1 MTPVR
6 GGPRREGARTS
17 YRMAAPSPA
26 DLILLGGEVYTV
38 DAGRSWAQ
46 AVAVRD
52 GRFVFVGDDEGALA
66 LAGQSTS
73 VIELGGRLVLPGFHD
88 THVHPIAGGIEL
100 AECDLSGESTE
111 SDVLRAVQLYARAH
125 PSIRWI
131 RGWGWHLPVFPD
143 GNPHRRLLDAVIA
156 DRPAYFTTAD
166 GHSGW
171 ANSKA
176 LALAGIGP
184 DTPEV
189 PGGRIERDPD
199 GAPSGTLRE
208 AAMDLIDRILP
219 SYTAEECRNGLRRA
233 LELASRS
240 GITALYDADADETR
254 LEAYAALAAENA
266 LPARVVAALRVDGP
280 ADLELITRLRSL
292 RERFTSRRL
301 RPVGVKIHV
310 DGVIEAHTA
319 ALLQPYVDRPDDCG
333 GLTFEPEALDAMVVA
348 LDREGFQI
356 HMHAIGDRAVR
367 LSLDAL
373 ARARGENGSHDLRA
387 IIAHLEL
394 IDPADIPRFAALGVI
409 ADFQPLWAFADRYIT
424 ELTEPRVGAERA
436 RWLYP
441 MGSLAR
447 SGAIVAAGSDWNVTS
462 FNPLEAM
469 QVAVTRRGPTDGPGP
484 GWIPEERVD
493 LATIIAAYTAHG
505 AYAMQQERETGSIEV
520 GKSADLVVLDR
531 NLFEIPPE
539 EIHQARVLM
548 TLLEGQEIYRDSAW

>member
-1 MTPVR
+1 MSPVR

-17 YRMAAPSPA
+17 YRVASSSPA
-26 DLILLGGEVYTV
+26 DLILLGGVVYTV
-38 DAGRSWAQ
+38 DAGRSWAH
-46 AVAVRD
+46 AVAIRD
-52 GRFVFVGDDEGALA
+52 GRIVFVGDDDGALA
-66 LAGQSTS
+66 LAGRSTA

-111 SDVLRAVQLYARAH
+111 AGVLGAVLAYTRSH
-125 PSIRWI
+125 PSFEWI

-143 GNPHRRLLDAVIA
+143 GNPHRRLLDAVVA

-176 LALAGIGP
+176 LALAGIGA
-184 DTPEV
+184 DTPEL

-199 GAPSGTLRE
+199 GMPSGTLRE
-208 AAMDLIDRILP
+208 GAMDLMDRILP
-219 SYTAEECRNGLRRA
+219 PYTADECRNGLRRA
-233 LELASRS
+233 LDLASRS
-240 GITALYDADADETR
+240 GITALYDADADEGR
-254 LEAYAALAAENA
+254 LEAYAALASENE

-280 ADLELITRLRSL
+280 AETELIVRLRSL
-292 RERFTSRRL
+292 RERFGSRRV
-301 RPVGVKIHV
+301 RPIAVKIHV
-310 DGVIEAHTA
+310 DGVIEAYTA
-319 ALLQPYVDRPDDCG
+319 ALLEPYADRPEELG
-333 GLTFEPEALDAMVVA
+333 SLNFEPADLEAMVLA

-367 LSLDAL
+367 HALDAF
-373 ARARGENGSHDLRA
+373 ARARAENGGRDLRG

-394 IDPADIPRFAALGVI
+394 IDPADLPRFAALGVI
-409 ADFQPLWAFADRYIT
+409 ADFQPLWAYADRYIT
-424 ELTEPRVGAERA
+424 ELTEPRVGAARA

-441 MGSLAR
+441 IGSLAR
-447 SGAIVAAGSDWNVTS
+447 TGAMVAAGSDWNVTS

-469 QVAVTRRGPTDGPGP
+469 QVAITRRGPTDGPGP
-484 GWIPEERVD
+484 AWIPEERVD

-531 NLFEIPPE
+531 NLFEIPPRRF
-539 EIHQARVLM
+539 I
-548 TLLEGQEIYRDSAW
+548 GPGS